1 MFNLEV
7 VTQKFIDYMFGRTEV
22 SRWFV
27 VWAYTLAG
35 LGLLSAVLKY
45 LAHAV

>member
-1 MFNLEV
+1 MSNLEV

-27 VWAYTLAG
+27 AWAHALAG
-35 LGLLSAVLKY
+35 LTLLSAVLKY
-45 LAHAV
+45 LAYAV